1 MQKFSEEIVEKA
13 KKIKSVEELINF
25 SKEGGMELTREQA
38 QVYFAQL
45 NSQSGELADDELE
58 NVAGGGCGDITD
70 SAGTGGDE
78 QRSGSI
84 SQYINAINNLAELSL
99 EEVKNDL

>member
-13 KKIKSVEELINF
+13 KKIKSVEELIDF
-25 SKEGGMELTREQA
+25 SKESGMELTREQA
-38 QVYFAQL
+38 KVYFEQL
-45 NSQSGELADDELE
+45 HPQSGELADEELE

-70 SAGTGGDE
+70 NGGTGGDK

-84 SQYINAINNLAELSL
+84 SEYINAINNLAEPSL
-99 EEVKNDL
+99 EEKNDL